1 MQVWL
6 SPWQVAHLL
15 SIVHM
20 VKENVPQVDPLLP
33 DPASDPLESSEPRG
47 HKPPSLTTQLRV
59 TGVFEVPLLVV
70 LCLVRTLAAAGPHLG
85 AQVIPPRTS
94 HSSKD

>member
-1 MQVWL
+1 
-6 SPWQVAHLL
+6 
-15 SIVHM
+15 M

-33 DPASDPLESSEPRG
+33 DPAGDPLESCEPRG

-70 LCLVRTLAAAGPHLG
+70 LCLVRTLAAAGPLPG
-85 AQVIPPRTS
+85 Y
-94 HSSKD
+94 